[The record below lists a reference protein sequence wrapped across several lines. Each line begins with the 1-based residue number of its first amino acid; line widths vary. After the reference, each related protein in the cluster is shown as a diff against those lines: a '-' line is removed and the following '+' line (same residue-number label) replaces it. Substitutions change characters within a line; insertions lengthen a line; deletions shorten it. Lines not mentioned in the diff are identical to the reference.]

1 MLNES
6 NNLEIADML
15 KMSVTNVTTILPGLL
30 GQRGGATGLQITAF
44 VKSAACESKCAEVL
58 SVVYGLLFGENKNAS
73 ENASAL
79 WVSLAENAQYSP
91 FVKHD
96 LEYVLAKLWECEQP
110 IVMQTF
116 CRGIVAFADDPEVD
130 HPQLFELL
138 KTYTQHQRKFVQT
151 GAFIAL
157 GKFALAQEH
166 PLLVIRDSLELQG
179 WYATYGLNHTNK
191 TVREIAYGVLLRLL
205 SVRFVGFLEGLNVPE
220 EGPYMTEKEKE
231 LRVQLL
237 RTVEERRSRA

>member
-6 NNLEIADML
+6 NNLEIAVLL
-15 KMSVTNVTTILPGLL
+15 KMSITTILPGLL
-30 GQRGGATGLQITAF
+30 GQRGCATGFQITAI
-44 VKSAACESKCAEVL
+44 VERAAREGKCAEVL
-58 SVVYGLLFGENKNAS
+58 RVVLNNLIGENTTAS

-91 FVKHD
+91 IIKQN
-96 LEYVLAKLWECEQP
+96 LEYVLAMLWECERP
-110 IVMQTF
+110 IVIQTF

-138 KTYTQHQRKFVQT
+138 KTWTQHQRKFVQT
-151 GAFIAL
+151 AAFIAF

-205 SVRFVGFLEGLNVPE
+205 AIRFPGFLEGLNVPE
-220 EGPYMTEKEKE
+220 EGPYMTEKEKK

-237 RTVEERRSRA
+237 RTVEEQGSRA